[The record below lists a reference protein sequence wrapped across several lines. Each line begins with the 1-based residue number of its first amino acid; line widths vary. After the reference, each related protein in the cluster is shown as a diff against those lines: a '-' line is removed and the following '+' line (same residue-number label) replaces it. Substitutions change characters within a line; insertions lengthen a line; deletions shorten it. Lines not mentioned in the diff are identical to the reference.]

1 TKTLQHQLMEK
12 ELPFLRK
19 HLPVD
24 FSYSLCLGAEN
35 YLCERRLDAIEVA
48 SQTKPDVYN
57 RKEVEALL
65 QWKDRARN
73 GLRSEL
79 DFHLSPAT
87 WFQACRIPELCAGQD
102 CGRGGTCFHQR
113 ARRHIQTADV
123 LVGNHHLLFANL
135 RADWEY
141 LPQCSY
147 LVIDEAHA
155 LDSVASDCL
164 GIEFSHRALRRVWE
178 GLRGKDGE
186 GCLVGSLHDLSLD
199 QRQSLLNQV
208 MTVEQK
214 FNETIHWFHAGV
226 LNGKPKVQVSQ
237 QTAELGLS
245 HFIEPMSDLVSSL
258 KMAGRKILSEEKRI
272 ECEGYSKRLER
283 TLLEAKEILGMAP
296 SSPWLLWCEEIL
308 PRSKSPTEVQGTAA
322 FYATPI
328 EPGEVLQEKLYPYF
342 ETTVLVSATLS
353 TGGDFSFSQ
362 SRLGVE
368 EGRGDTLSLPSP
380 FDYESNLRVYAP
392 DHLAEPA
399 NHDAYI
405 ADLIEEIE
413 PLASASHGGVF
424 VLCTSFKILDALYEG
439 FIEVTDA
446 EPWTPSM
453 RTRKRSRD
461 EPLLVLKQG
470 DASREKI
477 LEVFKNSSRA
487 LLFGAATFW
496 QGVDVPGRALEMVII
511 TRLPFQVP
519 DDPVLEARIARCR
532 ARGGN
537 PFNEIQIPHAVM
549 QFRQGLGRL
558 IRGHADRGV
567 VAILDS
573 RVRNKPYGQVFLDS
587 LPVPGAVHGL
597 EEILEFLKSS

>member
-1 TKTLQHQLMEK
+1 MAQAVAGAIEKKSVLLLEAGTGVGKSLAYLAPMILRAVKENQKVFVATGTKTLQHQLMEK

-237 QTAELGLS
+237 QTAELG
-245 HFIEPMSDLVSSL
+245 
-258 KMAGRKILSEEKRI
+258 
-272 ECEGYSKRLER
+272 
-283 TLLEAKEILGMAP
+283 
-296 SSPWLLWCEEIL
+296 
-308 PRSKSPTEVQGTAA
+308 
-322 FYATPI
+322 
-328 EPGEVLQEKLYPYF
+328 
-342 ETTVLVSATLS
+342 
-353 TGGDFSFSQ
+353 
-362 SRLGVE
+362 
-368 EGRGDTLSLPSP
+368 
-380 FDYESNLRVYAP
+380 
-392 DHLAEPA
+392 
-399 NHDAYI
+399 
-405 ADLIEEIE
+405 
-413 PLASASHGGVF
+413 
-424 VLCTSFKILDALYEG
+424 
-439 FIEVTDA
+439 
-446 EPWTPSM
+446 
-453 RTRKRSRD
+453 
-461 EPLLVLKQG
+461 
-470 DASREKI
+470 
-477 LEVFKNSSRA
+477 
-487 LLFGAATFW
+487 
-496 QGVDVPGRALEMVII
+496 
-511 TRLPFQVP
+511 
-519 DDPVLEARIARCR
+519 
-532 ARGGN
+532 
-537 PFNEIQIPHAVM
+537 
-549 QFRQGLGRL
+549 
-558 IRGHADRGV
+558 
-567 VAILDS
+567 
-573 RVRNKPYGQVFLDS
+573 
-587 LPVPGAVHGL
+587 
-597 EEILEFLKSS
+597 